1 MARHAVHLAGTALV
15 LTAVLG
21 GCSDGGAPT
30 AGEVSLNLATRPAPI
45 GASAAGAAFGVVST
59 PETYI
64 DTDGNTLVISAVQ
77 LVLREIELER
87 TDAPAGCDPAA
98 VEDDDCDEDLEFG
111 PLLVDL
117 PLGAA
122 GAERSFSVPMEPG
135 EFDELELKVHRASAG
150 DSEDAAFL
158 AAHPEFDGVSVRVAG
173 TYNGSAFTFDTD
185 LDVELEFDL
194 DPPLVVSQ
202 TSSSD
207 VTVLVDLA
215 TWFRVESG
223 LLIHPESANTGGD
236 NESVVEENI
245 KNSLEAFE
253 DEDRDGSED

>member
-1 MARHAVHLAGTALV
+1 MWCFGTEGGSRVVKVTNARAY
-15 LTAVLG
+15 
-21 GCSDGGAPT
+21 P
-30 AGEVSLNLATRPAPI
+30 
-45 GASAAGAAFGVVST
+45 VV
-59 PETYI
+59 I
-64 DTDGNTLVISAVQ
+64 
-77 LVLREIELER
+77 
-87 TDAPAGCDPAA
+87 
-98 VEDDDCDEDLEFG
+98 
-111 PLLVDL
+111 
-117 PLGAA
+117 
-122 GAERSFSVPMEPG
+122 
-135 EFDELELKVHRASAG
+135 
-150 DSEDAAFL
+150 
-158 AAHPEFDGVSVRVAG
+158 

-253 DEDRDGSED
+253 DEDRDGSAD